1 VVAESTIA
9 IIQRYLMELQT
20 HGIPVHSAVLYGS
33 FASDEQRAE
42 SDIDLALMLEAGAKL
57 SSTERLKIAND
68 LAYKLERTVD
78 LGEISSANLVYST
91 EAFLTGVPVFQ
102 RNPER
107 AALRRAALM
116 GMYIQFNLDRKEV
129 LDAYRAR

>member
-1 VVAESTIA
+1 
-9 IIQRYLMELQT
+9 
-20 HGIPVHSAVLYGS
+20 
-33 FASDEQRAE
+33 
-42 SDIDLALMLEAGAKL
+42 
-57 SSTERLKIAND
+57 
-68 LAYKLERTVD
+68 VD